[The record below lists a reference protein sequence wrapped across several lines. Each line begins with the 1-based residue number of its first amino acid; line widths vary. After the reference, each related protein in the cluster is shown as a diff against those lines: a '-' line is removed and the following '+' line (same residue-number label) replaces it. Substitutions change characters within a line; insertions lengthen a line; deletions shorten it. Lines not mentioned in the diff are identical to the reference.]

1 MEKSKAEKARERL
14 DKAVSRLEILSQDG
28 KILPQDDS
36 ALTTTQAEELT
47 SLKAEYDGL
56 RGTARAVSERLDST
70 IQQIKGILE
79 S

>member
-14 DKAVSRLEILSQDG
+14 DKAVFRLETLSQNG
-28 KILPQDDS
+28 S
-36 ALTTTQAEELT
+36 ALTTDQAEELT

-70 IQQIKGILE
+70 IQRIKGILE